1 MSELSG
7 SGESWADVGDR
18 IRQARE
24 YLGFAQ
30 ADVAEALG
38 VSRPTISALE
48 SGKRK
53 VSSLELKKLAQV
65 LRRPVEYF
73 LGAPTGEAD
82 DTIGAIYRAARELS
96 DQDREQVR
104 RFAEF
109 LRSAG
114 NPPEPADD

>member
-1 MSELSG
+1 ELG
-7 SGESWADVGDR
+7 LWQGEG
-18 IRQARE
+18 
-24 YLGFAQ
+24 G
-30 ADVAEALG
+30 EAVG

-53 VSSLELKKLAQV
+53 VSSLELKKLAQL
-65 LRRPVEYF
+65 LRRPVEHF
-73 LGAPTGEAD
+73 LGASTGEVD
-82 DTIGAIYRAARELS
+82 DTIGAIYRAARDLS
-96 DQDREQVR
+96 EQDREQVR

>member
-1 MSELSG
+1 MSELSQP
-7 SGESWADVGDR
+7 GESWTDVGDR

-24 YLGFAQ
+24 YLGFSQ
-30 ADVAEALG
+30 ADVAEGLG

-73 LGAPTGEAD
+73 LGASAGEAD

-96 DQDREQVR
+96 EHDREQVK

-114 NPPEPADD
+114 SPPVPTDD

>member
-1 MSELSG
+1 MDELHQG
-7 SGESWADVGDR
+7 GESWTDVGER

-24 YLGFAQ
+24 YLGFSQ

-38 VSRPTISALE
+38 VSRPTVSALE

-73 LGAPTGEAD
+73 LGSTVEAN

-96 DQDREQVR
+96 EQDRQQVR

-114 NPPEPADD
+114 SPPEPIDD